1 MLGSLTL
8 ILVCQ
13 LIGEV
18 ITTLAKLP
26 IPGPVIGMVILFCV
40 LAACPQKMPRELEV
54 VGGFLLRFLALLFVP
69 AGVGIITNLDML
81 SKFWAPITGVIIIG
95 TVVTIAVTGIVMQF
109 MNRRCTDARKE
120 SRE

>member
-8 ILVCQ
+8 ILACQ
-13 LIGEV
+13 LVGEI

-26 IPGPVIGMVILFCV
+26 IPGPVIGMVILFFV
-40 LAACPQKMPRELEV
+40 LAFCPKKMPRELEV

-109 MNRRCTDARKE
+109 MNRRYTAARKE
-120 SRE
+120 SRQ